1 MAEMENRWLSADE
14 IGKHLGVSSENGY
27 RWIDKLTIP
36 THRMGCLLE
45 FKKDKVNEWLKAG
58 GAVDLNKKDLKE

>member
-14 IGKHLGVSSENGY
+14 IGKHLGVSSKDGY

-36 THRMGCLLE
+36 AQNIARFWE
-45 FKKDKVNEWLKAG
+45 FKKTEVDKWVKAG
-58 GAVDLNKKDLKE
+58 GAVDRNKKDSEE

>member
-14 IGKHLGVSSENGY
+14 IGKHLGVSSKDGY

-36 THRMGCLLE
+36 TIAWVVFWSSRKTRLTSGRL
-45 FKKDKVNEWLKAG
+45 
-58 GAVDLNKKDLKE
+58 AVR

>member
-14 IGKHLGVSSENGY
+14 IGKHLGVSSKDGY

-45 FKKDKVNEWLKAG
+45 FKKEQG
-58 GAVDLNKKDLKE
+58 